1 MLKAVVRGLLKVLFR
16 VEVTGDMRHFSQSR
30 LLIIAN
36 HQSFLDGL
44 ILGAFLPFDPVF
56 VVHTEITRHWF
67 FRLVLRL
74 SDHLAVDPTNPM
86 AMKRV
91 IRLVES
97 GRPVVIFPEGRITLT
112 GSLMKVYDGPAFV
125 AAKTQATIVPV
136 RLDGASR
143 TYFSRLSGSN
153 PRELLPKIT
162 VSIQPPTSIAMPS
175 VGNGRMRRRKAGE
188 SMRKIMQEMIF
199 RSQPL
204 QTLYTALVDALQ
216 TYGRGR
222 KLVEDMRQTEYSYT
236 ALLKMTL
243 VLGLLLRRISARGE
257 TVGVLL
263 PNLAATLCMVIG
275 MTAFRR
281 IPAMLNYTSGT
292 DGMQSACVA
301 ARIVTIVASR
311 KFLDTARLQAQVDAL
326 RDVKIVYLE
335 DLQPT
340 VNVTVKLWALVHM
353 LFPRLLGKGVDP
365 EAAAVVLFTSG
376 SEGRPKA
383 VVLSHR
389 AILSNIAQVR
399 AITDFSVEDRIFNAL
414 PIFHSFGLV
423 AGGLLP
429 ILTGIK
435 LFLYPSPLHYRLIPE
450 VIYDRSCTIL
460 FGTSTFLNNYAKFA
474 HPYDFYRVRYV
485 VAGAEKLSQSVRE
498 IWYEKFGV
506 RIFEGYGVTETSP
519 VISVNSPMATRIG
532 SVGQL
537 LPGIEVALVPVPGID
552 RGGVLHVRGPNIMR
566 GYMYYEAP
574 GVLVPPCSELGPG
587 WHDTGDVVDIDE
599 DGFVHILGRMKRF
612 AKIAGEMV
620 SLEVVEKIAVAAS
633 PDFQHAASSRP
644 DDRRGETIVLF
655 TTDQA
660 LTRERLQQA
669 AHSIGS
675 SEIAI
680 PRDIIFLTEI
690 PLLGT
695 GKVNYVKLKDEAG
708 YPPQSLAVHRSAN
721 GCDSNK

>member
-1 MLKAVVRGLLKVLFR
+1 MLRSIVRALLKLLFR
-16 VEVTGDMRHFSQSR
+16 VRVEGDASHFSAPR

-44 ILGAFLPFDPVF
+44 ILGAFLPVDAVF
-56 VVHTEITRHWF
+56 VVHTEVTRSWF
-67 FRLVLRL
+67 FRQVLRL
-74 SDHLAVDPTNPM
+74 SDYLAVDPTNPM

-91 IRLVES
+91 VRLIES

-125 AAKTQATIVPV
+125 AAKTQAVIAPV

-143 TYFSRLSGSN
+143 TFFSRLSGSN
-153 PRELLPKIT
+153 PRELFPRIT
-162 VSIQPPTSIAMPS
+162 LSIQPPASISMPAG
-175 VGNGRMRRRKAGE
+175 GNGRMRRRKAGE
-188 SMRKIMQEMIF
+188 SMRKIMQEMVF
-199 RSQPL
+199 RSHPM
-204 QTLYTALVDALQ
+204 QTLYTALVDAVRL
-216 TYGRGR
+216 YGRGR
-222 KLVEDMRQTEYSYT
+222 KLVEDMRQTEYSYN

-243 VLGLLLRRISARGE
+243 VLGLLVCRISSRGE
-257 TVGVLL
+257 TIGVLL
-263 PNLAATLCMVIG
+263 PNLAATLCMAIG

-281 IPAMLNYTSGT
+281 VPAMLNYTAGT

-301 ARIVTIVASR
+301 ARISTLVSSR

-326 RDVKIVYLE
+326 RGVKVVYLE

-340 VNVTVKLWALVHM
+340 VNLAVKLWAVIHLAW
-353 LFPRLLGKGVDP
+353 PKLLGRGVSP
-365 EAAAVVLFTSG
+365 ESPAVVLFTSG

-383 VVLSHR
+383 VVLPHR

-460 FGTSTFLNNYAKFA
+460 FGTSTFLSNYAKFA

-506 RIFEGYGVTETSP
+506 RIYEGYGVTETSP

-537 LPGIEVALVPVPGID
+537 LPGMEARLVPVPGIE
-552 RGGVLHVRGPNIMR
+552 RGGVLHVRGPNVML
-566 GYMYYEAP
+566 GYLYYDNP
-574 GVLVPPCSELGPG
+574 GVLVPPQSQLGRG
-587 WHDTGDVVDIDE
+587 WYETGDVVEIDD
-599 DGFVHILGRMKRF
+599 DGFLHILGRMKRF
-612 AKIAGEMV
+612 AKVAGEMI
-620 SLEVVEKIAVAAS
+620 SLEVVEKIASAAS
-633 PDFQHAASSRP
+633 PNFQHAASSRQ
-644 DDRRGETIVLF
+644 DERRGEAIVLF
-655 TTDQA
+655 TTDPG

-669 AHSIGS
+669 AHELGS
-675 SEIAI
+675 TETAIAREIHAV
-680 PRDIIFLTEI
+680 PAI

-695 GKVNYVKLKDEAG
+695 GKVNYVQLKEDAARA
-708 YPPQSLAVHRSAN
+708 QMLASGA
-721 GCDSNK
+721 

>member
-1 MLKAVVRGLLKVLFR
+1 MLKSIVRALLKVLFR
-16 VEVTGDMRHFSQSR
+16 VQVEGDTSQFSQPR

-44 ILGAFLPFDPVF
+44 ILGAFLPVDPVF
-56 VVHTEITRHWF
+56 VVHTEITRNWF
-67 FRLVLRL
+67 FRLVLGL
-74 SDHLAVDPTNPM
+74 SDYLAVDPTNPM

-91 IRLVES
+91 VRLIES
-97 GRPVVIFPEGRITLT
+97 GRPVVIFPEGRITIT

-125 AAKTQATIVPV
+125 AARTQAVIAPV
-136 RLDGASR
+136 RLDGAAR
-143 TYFSRLSGSN
+143 TFFSRLSGSN
-153 PRELLPKIT
+153 PREMFPRIT
-162 VSIQPPTSIAMPS
+162 LSIQPLASIVMPK

-188 SMRKIMQEMIF
+188 SMRKIMQEMVF
-199 RSQPL
+199 RSHPT
-204 QTLYTALVDALQ
+204 QTLYTALVDAMRI
-216 TYGRGR
+216 YGRGR
-222 KLVEDMRQTEYSYT
+222 RLVEDMRQTEYSYN

-243 VLGLLLRRISARGE
+243 VLGLLIRRISARGE

-275 MTAFRR
+275 MSAFRR
-281 IPAMLNYTSGT
+281 VPAMLNYTAGT
-292 DGMQSACVA
+292 DGIQSACVA
-301 ARIVTIVASR
+301 ARISTIVTSR

-326 RDVKIVYLE
+326 RNVKIVYLE

-340 VNVTVKLWALVHM
+340 VNIGVKLWALAH
-353 LFPRLLGKGVDP
+353 LAFPRLLGRGVDP
-365 EAAAVVLFTSG
+365 ESAAVVLFTSG

-389 AILSNIAQVR
+389 AILSNIAQIR

-506 RIFEGYGVTETSP
+506 RIYEGYGVTETSP

-537 LPGIEVALVPVPGID
+537 LPGMEARLVAVPGIE
-552 RGGVLHVRGPNIMR
+552 RGGVLHVRGPNVML
-566 GYMYYEAP
+566 GYMYYENP
-574 GVLVPPCSELGPG
+574 GVLVPPHSDLGPG
-587 WHDTGDVVDIDE
+587 WHETGDVVEIDD
-599 DGFVHILGRMKRF
+599 DGFIHILGRVKRF
-612 AKIAGEMV
+612 AKVAGEMI

-633 PDFQHAASSRP
+633 PGFQHAASSRS
-644 DDRRGETIVLF
+644 DERRGEAIVLF
-655 TTDQA
+655 TTDPM
-660 LTRERLQQA
+660 LTRERLQEA
-669 AHSIGS
+669 AHSLGS
-675 SEIAI
+675 AEIAV
-680 PRDIIFLTEI
+680 PRQILNVQQI

-695 GKVNYVKLKDEAG
+695 GKVNYVKLKEEAG
-708 YPPQSLAVHRSAN
+708 RADVVTSAA
-721 GCDSNK
+721 

>member
-1 MLKAVVRGLLKVLFR
+1 MLKPIVRALLKVLFR
-16 VEVTGDMRHFSQSR
+16 IRVEGDTSHLSQPR

-44 ILGAFLPFDPVF
+44 ILGAFLPVDPVF
-56 VVHTEITRHWF
+56 VVHSEVTRSWI
-67 FRLVLRL
+67 FRLMLRL
-74 SDHLAVDPTNPM
+74 SDYLAVDPTNPM

-91 IRLVES
+91 VRLIES
-97 GRPVVIFPEGRITLT
+97 GRPVVIFPEGRITIT

-125 AAKTQATIVPV
+125 AARTQAVIAPV
-136 RLDGASR
+136 RLDGAAR
-143 TYFSRLSGSN
+143 TFFSRLSGRN
-153 PRELLPKIT
+153 PRELFPKIT
-162 VSIQPPTSIAMPS
+162 VSIQPPASIVMPKG
-175 VGNGRMRRRKAGE
+175 GNGRMRRRKAGE
-188 SMRKIMQEMIF
+188 SMRKIMQEMVF
-199 RSQPL
+199 RSHPV
-204 QTLYTALVDALQ
+204 QTLYTALVDAMRLH
-216 TYGRGR
+216 GRGR
-222 KLVEDMRQTEYSYT
+222 KLVEDMRQTEYSYN

-243 VLGLLLRRISARGE
+243 VLGLLVRRISVRGE

-275 MTAFRR
+275 MSAFRR
-281 IPAMLNYTSGT
+281 VPAMLNYTSGT
-292 DGMQSACVA
+292 DGIQSACVA
-301 ARIVTIVASR
+301 ARISTIVTSR
-311 KFLDTARLQAQVDAL
+311 KFLETARLQTQVDAL
-326 RDVKIVYLE
+326 RNVNIVYLE

-340 VNVTVKLWALVHM
+340 VNFAVKLWALTHLV
-353 LFPRLLGKGVDP
+353 FPRLLGRGLNP
-365 EAAAVVLFTSG
+365 ESPAVVLFTSG
-376 SEGRPKA
+376 SEGRPKG

-450 VIYDRSCTIL
+450 VIYDRGCTIL
-460 FGTSTFLNNYAKFA
+460 FGTSTFLSNYARFA

-506 RIFEGYGVTETSP
+506 RIYEGYGVTETSP

-537 LPGIEVALVPVPGID
+537 LPGMEAALVPVAGIE
-552 RGGVLHVRGPNIMR
+552 RGGVLHVRGPNIML
-566 GYMYYEAP
+566 GYLYYENP
-574 GVLVPPCSELGPG
+574 GVLVPPHSEVGPG
-587 WHDTGDVVDIDE
+587 WHETGDVVEFDE
-599 DGFVHILGRMKRF
+599 DGFMHIRGRVKRF
-612 AKIAGEMV
+612 AKVAGEMI

-633 PDFQHAASSRP
+633 PGFQHAASSRP
-644 DDRRGETIVLF
+644 DERRGEAIVLF
-655 TTDQA
+655 TTDPA

-669 AHSIGS
+669 AHAAGS
-675 SEIAI
+675 SEIAV
-680 PRDIIFLTEI
+680 PREIINLPEI

-695 GKVNYVKLKDEAG
+695 GKVNYVRLKDEA
-708 YPPQSLAVHRSAN
+708 SRAHAVASEA
-721 GCDSNK
+721 

>member
-1 MLKAVVRGLLKVLFR
+1 MLKPIVRALLKVLFR
-16 VEVTGDMRHFSQSR
+16 IRVEGDTSHLSQPR

-44 ILGAFLPFDPVF
+44 ILGAFLPVDPVF
-56 VVHTEITRHWF
+56 VVHSEVTRSWI
-67 FRLVLRL
+67 FRLMLRL
-74 SDHLAVDPTNPM
+74 SDYLAVDPTNPM

-91 IRLVES
+91 VRLIES
-97 GRPVVIFPEGRITLT
+97 GRPVVIFPEGRITIT

-125 AAKTQATIVPV
+125 AARTQAVIAPV
-136 RLDGASR
+136 RLDGAAR
-143 TYFSRLSGSN
+143 TFFSRLSGRN
-153 PRELLPKIT
+153 PRELFPKIT
-162 VSIQPPTSIAMPS
+162 VSIQPPASIVMPKG
-175 VGNGRMRRRKAGE
+175 GNGRMRRRKAGE
-188 SMRKIMQEMIF
+188 SMRKIMQEMVF
-199 RSQPL
+199 RSHPV
-204 QTLYTALVDALQ
+204 QTLYTALVDAMRLH
-216 TYGRGR
+216 GRGR
-222 KLVEDMRQTEYSYT
+222 KLVEDMRQTEYSYN
-236 ALLKMTL
+236 ALFKMTL
-243 VLGLLLRRISARGE
+243 VLGLLVRRISVRGE

-275 MTAFRR
+275 MSAFRR
-281 IPAMLNYTSGT
+281 VPAMLNYTSGT
-292 DGMQSACVA
+292 DGIQSACVA
-301 ARIVTIVASR
+301 ARISTIVTSR
-311 KFLDTARLQAQVDAL
+311 KFLETARLQTQVDAL
-326 RDVKIVYLE
+326 RNVNIVYLE

-340 VNVTVKLWALVHM
+340 VNFAVKLWALTHLV
-353 LFPRLLGKGVDP
+353 FPRLLGRGLNP
-365 EAAAVVLFTSG
+365 ESPAVVLFTSG
-376 SEGRPKA
+376 SEGRPKG

-450 VIYDRSCTIL
+450 VIYDRGCTIL
-460 FGTSTFLNNYAKFA
+460 FGTSTFLSNYARFA

-506 RIFEGYGVTETSP
+506 RIYEGYGITETSP

-532 SVGQL
+532 SFGQL
-537 LPGIEVALVPVPGID
+537 LPGMEAALVPVAGIE
-552 RGGVLHVRGPNIMR
+552 RGGVLHVSGPNVML
-566 GYMYYEAP
+566 GYLYYENP
-574 GVLVPPCSELGPG
+574 GVLVPPRSELGPG
-587 WHDTGDVVDIDE
+587 WHENGDVVEIDE
-599 DGFVHILGRMKRF
+599 DGFIFILGRMKRF
-612 AKIAGEMV
+612 AKVAGEMI

-633 PDFQHAASSRP
+633 PGFQHAASSRT
-644 DDRRGETIVLF
+644 DERRGEAIVLF
-655 TTDQA
+655 TTDPA

-669 AHSIGS
+669 AHAAGS

-680 PRDIIFLTEI
+680 PREIINLPEI

-695 GKVNYVKLKDEAG
+695 GKVNYVRLKDEA
-708 YPPQSLAVHRSAN
+708 SRAHAVASEA
-721 GCDSNK
+721 

>member
-1 MLKAVVRGLLKVLFR
+1 MLKPIVRALLKVLFR
-16 VEVTGDMRHFSQSR
+16 IRVEGDTRHLSQPR

-44 ILGAFLPFDPVF
+44 ILGAFLPVDPVF
-56 VVHTEITRHWF
+56 VVHSEVTRSWI
-67 FRLVLRL
+67 FRLMLRL
-74 SDHLAVDPTNPM
+74 SDYLAVDPTNPM

-91 IRLVES
+91 VRLIES
-97 GRPVVIFPEGRITLT
+97 GRPVVIFPEGRITIT

-125 AAKTQATIVPV
+125 AARTQAVIAPV
-136 RLDGASR
+136 RLDGAAR
-143 TYFSRLSGSN
+143 TFFSRLSGRN
-153 PRELLPKIT
+153 PRELFPKIT
-162 VSIQPPTSIAMPS
+162 VSIQPPASIVMPKG
-175 VGNGRMRRRKAGE
+175 GNGRMRRRKAGE
-188 SMRKIMQEMIF
+188 SMRKIMQEMVF
-199 RSQPL
+199 RSHPV
-204 QTLYTALVDALQ
+204 QTLYTALVDAMRLH
-216 TYGRGR
+216 GRGR
-222 KLVEDMRQTEYSYT
+222 KLVEDMRQTEYSYN

-243 VLGLLLRRISARGE
+243 VLGLLVRRISVRGE

-275 MTAFRR
+275 MSAFRR
-281 IPAMLNYTSGT
+281 VPAMLNYTSGT
-292 DGMQSACVA
+292 DGIQSACVA
-301 ARIVTIVASR
+301 ARISTIVTSR
-311 KFLDTARLQAQVDAL
+311 KFLETARLQTQVDAL
-326 RDVKIVYLE
+326 RNVNIVYLE

-340 VNVTVKLWALVHM
+340 VNFAVKLWALTHLV
-353 LFPRLLGKGVDP
+353 FPRLLGRGLNP
-365 EAAAVVLFTSG
+365 ESPAVVLFTSG
-376 SEGRPKA
+376 SEGRPKG

-450 VIYDRSCTIL
+450 VIYDRGCTIL
-460 FGTSTFLNNYAKFA
+460 FGTSTFLSNYARFA

-506 RIFEGYGVTETSP
+506 RIYEGYGITETSP

-532 SVGQL
+532 SFGQL
-537 LPGIEVALVPVPGID
+537 LPGMEAALVPVAGIE
-552 RGGVLHVRGPNIMR
+552 RGGVLHVSGPNVML
-566 GYMYYEAP
+566 GYLYYENP
-574 GVLVPPCSELGPG
+574 GVLVPPRSELGPG
-587 WHDTGDVVDIDE
+587 WHETGDVVEIDE
-599 DGFVHILGRMKRF
+599 DGFIFILGRMKRF
-612 AKIAGEMV
+612 AKVAGEMI

-633 PDFQHAASSRP
+633 PGFQHAASSRT
-644 DDRRGETIVLF
+644 DERRGEAIVLF
-655 TTDQA
+655 TTDPA

-669 AHSIGS
+669 AHAAGS

-680 PRDIIFLTEI
+680 PREIINLPEI

-695 GKVNYVKLKDEAG
+695 GKVNYVRLKDEA
-708 YPPQSLAVHRSAN
+708 SRAHAVASEA
-721 GCDSNK
+721 